1 MFGVEMPNEP
11 PAKKVFSPTRLAP
24 DLRHNREL
32 SLETGAEEESWPYW
46 NPFAAQNRALVVPE
60 PRKKQVRVRFFWI
73 HWGTG

>member
-11 PAKKVFSPTRLAP
+11 PAKKVLSPTRLTP

-32 SLETGAEEESWPYW
+32 SLETGAKEEPWPYW

-60 PRKKQVRVRFFWI
+60 PRKKQVRKRFFWI
-73 HWGTG
+73 RWGIG